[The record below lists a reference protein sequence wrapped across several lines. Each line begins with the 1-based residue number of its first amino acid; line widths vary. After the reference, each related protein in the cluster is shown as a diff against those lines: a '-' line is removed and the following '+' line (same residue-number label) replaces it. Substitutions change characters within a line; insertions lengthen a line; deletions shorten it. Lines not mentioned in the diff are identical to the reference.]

1 MTGQEQKRSK
11 GAEAFHVPGK
21 ARGKSCFPWNLER
34 FCPFGT
40 LLLCLFLNAAVLDA
54 GEFPTTAIVEL
65 FTSEGC
71 SSCPRADALLGQ
83 LTQRS
88 WDKGQVYGLA
98 FHVDYWDRLGWKDR
112 FSDRA
117 FTERQHRYAASL
129 SDSRVYTPQMIV
141 DGRIGFVGSVRT
153 KAIEA
158 INTSLSSVDQVGVVI
173 SIDDLSS
180 RKVGLNYEVAPSRE
194 GLDISVAIAQRDV
207 STDVERGEN
216 AGRVLEH
223 TLLFAHSRLFRSGK
237 RARDRPG

>member
-1 MTGQEQKRSK
+1 MIG
-11 GAEAFHVPGK
+11 V
-21 ARGKSCFPWNLER
+21 NL
-34 FCPFGT
+34 FADPLPAT
-40 LLLCLFLNAAVLDA
+40 AV
-54 GEFPTTAIVEL
+54 VEL

-112 FSDRA
+112 FSDGL

-141 DGRIGFVGSVRT
+141 DGRIGFVGSHRSQ
-153 KAIEA
+153 AIEA
-158 INTSLSSVDQVGVVI
+158 INTSLSSGDQVGVVI

-180 RKVGLNYEVAPSRE
+180 RKVGLNYEVALSRE

-216 AGRVLEH
+216 SGRVLEH
-223 TLLFAHSRLFRSGK
+223 HSVVRAFKTFPVGKTGTGQTWLRLPEDAPVEDLDVIVYVQDRATLAILGASRISLKGK
-237 RARDRPG
+237 D